1 MVSYFCQSGTCGRT
15 GQIFTEDHRMVS
27 LALTDVKAFM
37 SHLLLSGTFDSFSFI
52 EGEIVTFNTFKID
65 GYIQKDFFDTGAE
78 LPAYSPWKNLR
89 EYCFSIIRGKR
100 TPLSFRLVFSLS
112 PSNTERLIAQ
122 NTPALHPEDV
132 QGLYLNIR
140 YDGKHLSCITGTSF
154 KTFTMDKS
162 LEHAWDKMVEKFLK
176 QKKIE
181 YIRE

>member
-1 MVSYFCQSGTCGRT
+1 M
-15 GQIFTEDHRMVS
+15 IS
-27 LALTDVKAFM
+27 LNLTDIKNFM
-37 SHLLLSGTFDSFSFI
+37 AQLLLSETFDHFSFI

-65 GYIQKDFFDTGAE
+65 GFIQKDFFDTE
-78 LPAYSPWKNLR
+78 EEPPQYSYWENLR

-100 TPLSFRLVFSLS
+100 TPLSFHLVFCLS
-112 PSNTERLIAQ
+112 PSNTERLIAR
-122 NTPALHPEDV
+122 NTPSLQAKDV

-162 LEHAWDKMVEKFLK
+162 LEHAWDEMVQKFFR

-181 YIRE
+181 FVLQ

>member
-1 MVSYFCQSGTCGRT
+1 M
-15 GQIFTEDHRMVS
+15 IS
-27 LALTDVKAFM
+27 LNLTDIKNFM
-37 SHLLLSGTFDSFSFI
+37 AQLLLSETFDHFSFI

-65 GYIQKDFFDTGAE
+65 GFIQKDFFDAE
-78 LPAYSPWKNLR
+78 EEPPQYSYWENLR

-100 TPLSFRLVFSLS
+100 TPLSFHLVFSLS
-112 PSNTERLIAQ
+112 PSNTERLIARNAPSLQ
-122 NTPALHPEDV
+122 AKDV

-162 LEHAWDKMVEKFLK
+162 LEHAWDEMVQKFFR

-181 YIRE
+181 FVLQ